1 MKRQVLKNKWC
12 LSSSTLILQM
22 AATKKETRRS
32 RFQEARLLSG
42 MLLQRDPALWLVNKM
57 TDLF

>member
-1 MKRQVLKNKWC
+1 MKRQVLQIKWC

-32 RFQEARLLSG
+32 RFQEARPLSV
-42 MLLQRDPALWLVNKM
+42 MLQLRYLAIWLVNKM